1 MLQLLRSFGNSTQA
15 WLITEPLRL
24 FCNRHISPFRGT
36 RMASNAAALQ
46 FRPLLLLGSAGAL
59 VTVVTAALWGW
70 YGTTV
75 FFEMVRTG
83 WAACF

>member
-1 MLQLLRSFGNSTQA
+1 
-15 WLITEPLRL
+15 
-24 FCNRHISPFRGT
+24 
-36 RMASNAAALQ
+36 MASSAAALQ

-59 VTVVTAALWGW
+59 VIVVAAALWGW